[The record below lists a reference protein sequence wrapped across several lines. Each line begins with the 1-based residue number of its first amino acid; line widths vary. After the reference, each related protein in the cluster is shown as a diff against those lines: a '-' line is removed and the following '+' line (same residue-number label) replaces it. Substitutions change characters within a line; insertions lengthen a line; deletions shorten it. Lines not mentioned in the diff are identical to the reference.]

1 MKPAT
6 EQRHEQRRSDEGIAV
21 IWVAVFLLVSLW
33 FVSLAIDMNKLMAAR
48 TELQAAADAS
58 ALAGASSID
67 LKTGELVQDSAVVR
81 ATYTGAQ
88 NKAYEGGE
96 TPTTIN
102 PADVSF
108 PTATRVRVIVRREA
122 ATGNP
127 VLTHFAQTLG
137 VPNLSVNAAATA
149 EVHPI
154 GEPCEHIA
162 PFAPIDVPPTGF
174 VTDCAVD
181 YILKGGVGAGQ
192 QGNYQFL
199 DLPSCPDNGT
209 GGGANAVAEYTL
221 HGYKCCLDIGQ
232 EVFTEPGVK
241 FGPFMSALQA
251 RWDADSDKNSGI
263 CYEDYKGNGSRVF
276 VTPIVSTFDVNGKK
290 II

>member
-1 MKPAT
+1 
-6 EQRHEQRRSDEGIAV
+6 
-21 IWVAVFLLVSLW
+21 
-33 FVSLAIDMNKLMAAR
+33 
-48 TELQAAADAS
+48 
-58 ALAGASSID
+58 
-67 LKTGELVQDSAVVR
+67 
-81 ATYTGAQ
+81 
-88 NKAYEGGE
+88 
-96 TPTTIN
+96 
-102 PADVSF
+102 
-108 PTATRVRVIVRREA
+108 
-122 ATGNP
+122 
-127 VLTHFAQTLG
+127 
-137 VPNLSVNAAATA
+137 VNAAATA

-290 II
+290 IIKIVKFGAFFLKYRPSGGPSAPITGQFVNYVVPGNGGPTPPPDNKIYGIHLVQ